1 MSKESINEC
10 IENIIKKDFS
20 KAKLVIAENFRN
32 SSNKRNIGTK
42 FALEGIIS
50 KYAVKNIDI
59 SKSLEDF
66 KSMKKGINEKL
77 SSIWID
83 DFEKGFFS
91 VWKIFVKKAIENLDN
106 KESVVKDPSEEK
118 QSNKAS

>member
-1 MSKESINEC
+1 MAAIYS
-10 IENIIKKDFS
+10 
-20 KAKLVIAENFRN
+20 
-32 SSNKRNIGTK
+32 
-42 FALEGIIS
+42 
-50 KYAVKNIDI
+50 VKNIDI
-59 SKSLEDF
+59 SESLEDF
-66 KSMKKGINEKL
+66 KSMRKGINEKL
-77 SSIWID
+77 SSVWID